1 MLSSFNKALEALLE
15 WVVIVL
21 MIALTVIVIV
31 AVLFRIAGDSLS
43 WYDEVAVVFLS
54 WVTYYGAGLAALKR
68 RHIGLD
74 SVLLSLPMP
83 LRMGAVVLAEIV
95 VIGFFLVLAKSGFEV
110 LEVLEGE
117 YLVSLEWVPIQ
128 LTQSII
134 PIGAILFIIC
144 ELLSLPDYWKK
155 TAAGISL
162 EHAEIEEEV
171 ENELKNAKALE
182 EAKLKAS
189 GTS

>member
-83 LRMGAVVLAEIV
+83 LRMGAVVIAEIV